1 MSEKMKIPALIK
13 ELRKRAN
20 MTQSELDEAAS
31 LPNGT
36 IGRAERNVVDIKS
49 TYLLRII
56 EATGH
61 EFVVRRAVK

>member
-1 MSEKMKIPALIK
+1 MSEKMEIPAMIK

-20 MTQSELDEAAS
+20 MTQSELDEKAN

-36 IGRAERNVVDIKS
+36 IGRAERGVIDIKS

-56 EATGH
+56 WATGH